1 MKKHFLTF
9 ATMALLTACGGG
21 TNNNNTTTDSTNQE
35 ATTTPPAPS
44 NSAPEPDF
52 PDWQNNK
59 GIGPVKTITPP
70 LADTPDAAMAAKG
83 EETFN
88 TYCTVCHRPKKRL
101 TGPAMIGLLDRR
113 TPEWVM
119 NMILNPDVMEKQD
132 PIAKKLVEEYNTLM
146 LNQRL
151 NEQQARE
158 LLEYIRTIK

>member
-1 MKKHFLTF
+1 
-9 ATMALLTACGGG
+9 
-21 TNNNNTTTDSTNQE
+21 
-35 ATTTPPAPS
+35 
-44 NSAPEPDF
+44 
-52 PDWQNNK
+52 
-59 GIGPVKTITPP
+59 
-70 LADTPDAAMAAKG
+70 
-83 EETFN
+83 
-88 TYCTVCHRPKKRL
+88 
-101 TGPAMIGLLDRR
+101 MIGLLDRR

>member
-1 MKKHFLTF
+1 
-9 ATMALLTACGGG
+9 MALLTACGGG
-21 TNNNNTTTDSTNQE
+21 TNNNNTTTDSTTQE
-35 ATTTPPAPS
+35 ATTTTPAPS

-59 GIGPVKTITPP
+59 GIGPVKPIPPP

-88 TYCTVCHRPKKRL
+88 TYCPVGHRPKKRL

>member
-1 MKKHFLTF
+1 MQQWQPKEKKL
-9 ATMALLTACGGG
+9 
-21 TNNNNTTTDSTNQE
+21 ST
-35 ATTTPPAPS
+35 
-44 NSAPEPDF
+44 
-52 PDWQNNK
+52 
-59 GIGPVKTITPP
+59 
-70 LADTPDAAMAAKG
+70 
-83 EETFN
+83 
-88 TYCTVCHRPKKRL
+88 PKKRL

-158 LLEYIRTIK
+158 VLEYIRTIK